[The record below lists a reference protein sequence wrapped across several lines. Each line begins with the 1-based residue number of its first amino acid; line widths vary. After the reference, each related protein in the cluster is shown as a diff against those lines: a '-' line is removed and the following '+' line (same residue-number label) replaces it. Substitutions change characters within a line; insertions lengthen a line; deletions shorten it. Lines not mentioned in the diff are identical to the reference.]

1 MPHGIYN
8 TPNPENIPPFAVLN
22 RNYPTALKTNEH
34 LWIPSP
40 PALQMCSGFG
50 QHNQQS
56 DTAHLPPPLLHAMPS
71 PENFRPLQPF
81 LSEEPS
87 LHICVSHF
95 YTTII
100 SYPGKLLLR
109 HSLLLLSL
117 QSLLRG
123 NHVPLYTC
131 FFLSIP
137 HSTNKRQTPFW
148 QSEQHRHFRFPQPLQ
163 LR

>member
-8 TPNPENIPPFAVLN
+8 TPNPENIPPFVVLN

-56 DTAHLPPPLLHAMPS
+56 GTAHLPPPLLHVMPS
-71 PENFRPLQPF
+71 LENFLPAQLF

-109 HSLLLLSL
+109 HCNPSCVEITFLCT
-117 QSLLRG
+117 R
-123 NHVPLYTC
+123 V

-137 HSTNKRQTPFW
+137 HSTNKRQTPF
-148 QSEQHRHFRFPQPLQ
+148 
-163 LR
+163 